1 MLDETSKCVD
11 DMSEINITLKQHQ
24 LAIIYKCLEIEKENI
39 CNFGIM
45 SDKPGTGKTYAILG
59 LIYHSKEKRNII
71 IIPQN
76 ILSQWISSIHNF
88 SNGLLTYKKITDY
101 SDVLELY
108 NDNSTLF
115 DYDIL
120 ITTSLFYNVIATTM
134 KSRFIGVKRV
144 FFDEIDSISSLL
156 INRINSD
163 FIWFV
168 SASFDKDELGVYT
181 NSMPVDDTTITCC
194 CNNDFIDKMFL
205 LDSPNVYKIIC
216 KNIYLDNIF
225 SGIFSK
231 EEYKLLNGLDY
242 SKLKTKFCKN
252 IAQNEK
258 EAVDYIV
265 KDKIDIIEMEALRI
279 DGLKKSIESTYN
291 RRTLDV
297 LNAQLQKSEKSL
309 ETNTI
314 KLNLLRERLKENNCC
329 PTCYEEFKENDNKA
343 ITPCCQNTI
352 CLTCTDN
359 WYTNLKKKSCIYCN
373 LEDITFDKYII
384 IKSNC
389 QNQCLTCDKE
399 LLSDDDK
406 FFATCCNKKCCASC
420 LSDWYMKLLKRKC
433 IFCNENTLLDD
444 FKTQP
449 QYDAIKLNEKAGVK
463 YIKKTKLE
471 FLDYFVSHMIY
482 KSSKVIFCS
491 NYIRI
496 FNDIKKIFNKY
507 HIAYRELDSVN
518 ADLQR
523 YKLADVNA
531 LLLNSNLFG
540 CGLNLEY
547 TTDIVF
553 LHKTDSVLEK
563 QIIGRAQRPGRVR
576 KLNIWHISHE
586 NESVI
591 EKPPKKEVVYESDS
605 YPDYFPDLD
614 ICLDEVS
621 EYSLI

>member
-11 DMSEINITLKQHQ
+11 DMSKINIILKQHQ
-24 LAIIYKCLEIEKENI
+24 LAMIYKCLEIEKENI

-101 SDVLELY
+101 SDILELY
-108 NDNSTLF
+108 NDNSNLF

-181 NSMPVDDTTITCC
+181 NSMPTDDTTITCC

-205 LDSPNVYKIIC
+205 LDSPNIYKIIC

-242 SKLKTKFCKN
+242 SKLKTKFCKK

-265 KDKIDIIEMEALRI
+265 KDKIDIIEMEVLRI
-279 DGLKKSIESTYN
+279 DGL
-291 RRTLDV
+291 
-297 LNAQLQKSEKSL
+297 
-309 ETNTI
+309 
-314 KLNLLRERLKENNCC
+314 
-329 PTCYEEFKENDNKA
+329 
-343 ITPCCQNTI
+343 
-352 CLTCTDN
+352 
-359 WYTNLKKKSCIYCN
+359 
-373 LEDITFDKYII
+373 
-384 IKSNC
+384 
-389 QNQCLTCDKE
+389 
-399 LLSDDDK
+399 
-406 FFATCCNKKCCASC
+406 
-420 LSDWYMKLLKRKC
+420 
-433 IFCNENTLLDD
+433 
-444 FKTQP
+444 
-449 QYDAIKLNEKAGVK
+449 
-463 YIKKTKLE
+463 
-471 FLDYFVSHMIY
+471 
-482 KSSKVIFCS
+482 
-491 NYIRI
+491 
-496 FNDIKKIFNKY
+496 
-507 HIAYRELDSVN
+507 
-518 ADLQR
+518 
-523 YKLADVNA
+523 
-531 LLLNSNLFG
+531 
-540 CGLNLEY
+540 
-547 TTDIVF
+547 
-553 LHKTDSVLEK
+553 
-563 QIIGRAQRPGRVR
+563 
-576 KLNIWHISHE
+576 
-586 NESVI
+586 
-591 EKPPKKEVVYESDS
+591 
-605 YPDYFPDLD
+605 
-614 ICLDEVS
+614 
-621 EYSLI
+621 